1 MPQRADSEAPEAEVA
16 AEGIN
21 EEGAPVEG
29 SSPVATEP
37 LSEATQSK

>member
-1 MPQRADSEAPEAEVA
+1 MPQRTDSEAPEAEVA
-16 AEGIN
+16 AEGIK

-37 LSEATQSK
+37 LSKATPSR